1 MMGDQSNNNS
11 FNSALHG
18 PNTQPSVFASDLTQS
33 EIYESFHFQPNSML
47 SFYPRQVRRILTR
60 RKTANSV
67 NSTISE
73 LSGLK
78 APKHRTKIAK
88 NLSKMHGLA
97 VCQMN
102 MM

>member
-1 MMGDQSNNNS
+1 
-11 FNSALHG
+11 
-18 PNTQPSVFASDLTQS
+18 
-33 EIYESFHFQPNSML
+33 ML

>member
-1 MMGDQSNNNS
+1 MMGDQSNNS

-18 PNTQPSVFASDLTQS
+18 PNTQPSIFTEGTQS
-33 EIYESFHFQPNSML
+33 EIYEGFHFQANSML

-67 NSTISE
+67 NTTISE

>member
-1 MMGDQSNNNS
+1 MIGDHTNNS

-18 PNTQPSVFASDLTQS
+18 PNTQQSVFASDQTQS
-33 EIYESFHFQPNSML
+33 EVYESFHFQANSML

-60 RKTANSV
+60 RKTV
-67 NSTISE
+67 NTVSSAITE
-73 LSGLK
+73 LSSLK